1 MKANDYKVYMI
12 YVKADIYDML
22 PLQVHSEYEIE
33 DYWLYGFTTDKD
45 VMKEFIKIR
54 RSDCVKVEK
63 VKMDRSEYNNFM
75 YEFDK
80 QAIGTYKLFCGD
92 YEVHEIITPM
102 TKSEYLAVEDNSII
116 FLQEDIWKKVFDF
129 DYRLLKDKHFEVL
142 DKFNYIE
149 IYKSLDDGSVQ
160 YMTYLDNAEIN
171 TFNIFVNLFSPILYN
186 IG

>member
-1 MKANDYKVYMI
+1 
-12 YVKADIYDML
+12 
-22 PLQVHSEYEIE
+22 
-33 DYWLYGFTTDKD
+33 
-45 VMKEFIKIR
+45 
-54 RSDCVKVEK
+54 
-63 VKMDRSEYNNFM
+63 
-75 YEFDK
+75 
-80 QAIGTYKLFCGD
+80 
-92 YEVHEIITPM
+92 M